1 MLLSELERKSQIEE
15 VWARRNVFADSMAAE
30 RLAEYVARR
39 DLARLGCYGFPEAPK
54 LAPPRPPVAAVRG
67 GYALPVFA
75 GRQIA
80 IAHYARSA
88 SPDSIAALVTGLK
101 TLCKDGQDRLAAN
114 ASSNLSAAE

>member
-15 VWARRNVFADSMAAE
+15 VWARRNVFAEFMAAE

-54 LAPPRPPVAAVRG
+54 ATRPRPPVAAVRG
-67 GYALPVFA
+67 GYALPAFG

-80 IAHYARSA
+80 IAHYARNV
-88 SPDSIAALVTGLK
+88 SPDSIAALMTGLK
-101 TLCKDGQDRLAAN
+101 SLCQDGQDRLAAN
-114 ASSNLSAAE
+114 ASSNLHAAE